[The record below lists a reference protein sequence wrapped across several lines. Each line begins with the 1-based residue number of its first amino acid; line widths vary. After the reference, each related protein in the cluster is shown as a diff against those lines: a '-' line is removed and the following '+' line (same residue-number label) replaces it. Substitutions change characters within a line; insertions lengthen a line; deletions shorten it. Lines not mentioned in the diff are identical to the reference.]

1 MEPSKVKPFPFGMIH
16 YSPSGDAVQYPQV
29 MKDILKIKFRHENA
43 DANMIVPDQPAFEM
57 IYYLQ

>member
-29 MKDILKIKFRHENA
+29 MKDIFVVLEFYISNLDMK
-43 DANMIVPDQPAFEM
+43 MQM
-57 IYYLQ
+57 QT